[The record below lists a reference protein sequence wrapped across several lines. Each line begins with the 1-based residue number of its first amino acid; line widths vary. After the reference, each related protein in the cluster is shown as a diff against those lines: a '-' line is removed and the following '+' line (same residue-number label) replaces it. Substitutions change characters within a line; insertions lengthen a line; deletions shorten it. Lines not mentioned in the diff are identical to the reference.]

1 MTTAQRIA
9 SIKQDN
15 PFGGRELPANLEA
28 EQALLGAMLV
38 NNGAIDALP
47 STFESGHFSEEIH
60 QKIFDEIKRAYEGG
74 KTANPVTI
82 RAALP
87 QVMIGDMTIS
97 QYLARLA
104 AEAVSVAGAGGYA
117 RATTFEAMRR
127 GMISIGSQATD
138 LGFNCGDELTFLEQ
152 ADALRD
158 LLGRVV
164 AGLESD
170 DGDTMANAAGRALD
184 ATNDAHRGNGAV
196 GVDYGFAP
204 MAGMIGPALPGQLI
218 VIGGATKHGK
228 SSLIEQLIMGAAMN
242 GHFVWVYSGEMQSE
256 ELAHRALSR
265 LTDIQAWRQ
274 IQGKV
279 SDPEYERLMSAKRN
293 AETWQSRVILRDKPM
308 TLAQI
313 NRAVTSFSKRHP
325 GGMAVIDHIGLV
337 ERDSSNQRLS
347 DTEFGPVVTR
357 VLKVLAN
364 KCSLPILAAAQLKK
378 NIFAVEDRKM
388 TKAVFESV
396 ISRRPRYADILGSVE
411 KDANHVIIPFRAE
424 PVLQELEPTEG
435 TPLHAEWDGV
445 MEGVRG
451 NAEIILAL
459 SRHTRWPQRR
469 DVLWNGGR
477 TSFEEKTHDG
487 GQGRML

>member
-1 MTTAQRIA
+1 MSNVAQRISA
-9 SIKQDN
+9 AREM
-15 PFGGRELPANLEA
+15 PGEFRRELPSNIEA
-28 EQALLGAMLV
+28 EQALLGALLV
-38 NNGAIDALP
+38 NNAALDALP
-47 STFESGHFSEEIH
+47 ATFESAHFYEDVH
-60 QKIFDEIKRAYEGG
+60 RAIFDEIKRVYESG
-74 KTANPVTI
+74 KSANPVTI

-87 QVMIGDMTIS
+87 TEMVGELTIS

-104 AEAVSVAGAGGYA
+104 ANAVSIIGAPGFAGVI
-117 RATTFEAMRR
+117 TFEAMRR
-127 GMISIGSQATD
+127 GLISVGNQAFD
-138 LGFNCGDELTFLEQ
+138 LGHMCGDELLFLEE
-152 ADALRD
+152 ADALKD
-158 LLGRVV
+158 MMGRIM

-170 DGDTMANAAGRALD
+170 DGDTMANAAERALD
-184 ATNDAHRGNGAV
+184 ATNDAHRGKGIV
-196 GVDYGFAP
+196 GVDYGFP
-204 MAGMIGPALPGQLI
+204 PLMGLIGPAMPGQLI

-242 GHFVWVYSGEMQSE
+242 GHYVWVYSGEMQSE

-279 SDPEYERLMSAKRN
+279 SDSEYEKLMTAKRK

-313 NRAVTSFSKRHP
+313 SRAVSSFSKRHP

-337 ERDSSNQRLS
+337 ERDSSNHRLS

-364 KCSLPILAAAQLKK
+364 KCQVPVFAAAQLKK
-378 NIFAVEDRKM
+378 NIFAVEDKKLAK
-388 TKAVFESV
+388 TVFEAV
-396 ISRRPRYADILGSVE
+396 ISRRPRYADILGAVE
-411 KDANHVIIPFRAE
+411 KDANHVVIPFRAE

-435 TPLHAEWDGV
+435 TALYTDWEDVMAE
-445 MEGVRG
+445 VRG
-451 NAEIILAL
+451 KAEIILAL

-469 DVLWNGGR
+469 EVLWNGPR
-477 TSFEEKTHDG
+477 TMFEEKTQDS
-487 GQGRML
+487 QGRML